1 MDHDLVASAYS
12 TYTGEPAITCILG
25 TGSNS
30 CFFDGETV
38 SDEVPALAYVL
49 GDEGSAS
56 FIGKRLVSDFLYKR
70 LPEEMAHDFYD
81 TYGLDKDEIIT
92 SVYSKPNANVYLA
105 SFSRFAGKHMEH
117 PYVKMIVREGF
128 AKFADIH
135 IGCFANATEVPVHFV
150 GSVGAIFHEIL
161 EEVLAERGFRMG
173 QILRKPVD
181 GLIKYHLE
189 YLNILNAYQVN

>member
-1 MDHDLVASAYS
+1 
-12 TYTGEPAITCILG
+12 
-25 TGSNS
+25 
-30 CFFDGETV
+30 
-38 SDEVPALAYVL
+38 
-49 GDEGSAS
+49 
-56 FIGKRLVSDFLYKR
+56 
-70 LPEEMAHDFYD
+70 
-81 TYGLDKDEIIT
+81 
-92 SVYSKPNANVYLA
+92 
-105 SFSRFAGKHMEH
+105 MEH

>member
-1 MDHDLVASAYS
+1 
-12 TYTGEPAITCILG
+12 
-25 TGSNS
+25 
-30 CFFDGETV
+30 
-38 SDEVPALAYVL
+38 
-49 GDEGSAS
+49 
-56 FIGKRLVSDFLYKR
+56 
-70 LPEEMAHDFYD
+70 
-81 TYGLDKDEIIT
+81 
-92 SVYSKPNANVYLA
+92 
-105 SFSRFAGKHMEH
+105 
-117 PYVKMIVREGF
+117 MIVREGF

-135 IGCFANATEVPVHFV
+135 IGCFANAKEVPVHFV